1 MIFRQLSFVIILFSN
16 ATAML
21 NTNINA
27 KEIQKRS
34 IVDDIK
40 SLTFKKVEVRADEIQ
55 IIDNL
60 SNLG

>member
-1 MIFRQLSFVIILFSN
+1 MIFRQLSFVIFLFSN
-16 ATAML
+16 ATSML
-21 NTNINA
+21 NTNIKA

-34 IVDDIK
+34 IIDDIK

>member
-1 MIFRQLSFVIILFSN
+1 
-16 ATAML
+16 ML

-34 IVDDIK
+34 IIDDIK